1 MTLIAPIIRKMQTK
15 FELKCPGDNLEDD
28 HLARNIVYLVNQF
41 EKEKSYLFPER
52 NVGGKIGPKFQNDP
66 KEMLGLHVFATF
78 RLQRTCR
85 KIESFLAD
93 NNEACKYIT
102 NNELPKKSKINEFK
116 NEYGYLIKEFLIYT
130 VEFGCRFNL
139 VDFEVVTLDSTT
151 IEASIDEYR
160 RLKYEQIIYL
170 ENLIKKY
177 GKSKGKKSIW
187 KKLRKYF
194 YNNELKDDLV
204 DLVEEIYK
212 KLNKHGR
219 ELLIVALKSKK
230 AQKEILEFTEWLK
243 CNCNEGKYV
252 NLTDPEAKR
261 VLMKKGRVMFGY
273 LIQTVT
279 DAKTGLI
286 IMQNVV
292 EQETDANQLIQA
304 IDYIQHTYGKTPKYM
319 LADNGYYK
327 IESIEYAFHN
337 GITPII
343 PDRSE
348 SMNNNGKNQDKP
360 FAKNNFH
367 FDPINKHFTC
377 PYGQKLK
384 PTNQKMINGV
394 LNDEYTTSKCP
405 ECPYKDKCEKTL
417 KYRKLYEPA
426 SPAFID
432 EKIIFQSSQGKQLY
446 KLRPI
451 FSEGNFANI
460 KSHQEFTKSRRI
472 GIENVD
478 IDLKLEAIVINIK
491 KISQHLNVTLI

>member
-1 MTLIAPIIRKMQTK
+1 MALIAPIIRKMQTK
-15 FELKCPGDNLEDD
+15 FIIDSPGDNLEDD
-28 HLARNIVYLVNQF
+28 HLARIIVYLVNQF
-41 EKEKSYLFPER
+41 EKEKPYLFPER
-52 NVGGKIGPKFQNDP
+52 NIKGKIGPKFKNEL
-66 KEMLGLHVFATF
+66 KEMLGLIVFATF

-85 KIESFLAD
+85 KIESFLSD
-93 NNEACKYIT
+93 NSEACKYIT

-116 NEYGYLIKEFLIYT
+116 NEYEYLIKEFLIYT
-130 VEFGCRFNL
+130 VEFGAKFDL
-139 VDFEVVTLDSTT
+139 VDFKVVTLDSTT

-160 RLKYEQIIYL
+160 RLKYEQLIYL

-187 KKLRKYF
+187 KKLKRYF
-194 YNNELKDDLV
+194 YYSELDDKLV
-204 DLVEEIYK
+204 DLIEEIYK

-219 ELLIVALKSKK
+219 ELLTVALKSKK
-230 AQKEILEFTEWLK
+230 AQKEILEFIEWLK
-243 CNCNEGKYV
+243 YNSKEGKYV
-252 NLTDPEAKR
+252 NLTDPQAKR
-261 VLMKKGRVMFGY
+261 VLMKKGKVMFGY

-292 EQETDANQLIQA
+292 EQETDVNQLIYA
-304 IDYIQHTYGKTPKYM
+304 IDYIQYTYGKTPEYI

-327 IESIEYAFHN
+327 IESLEYAFYN

-348 SMNNNGKNQDKP
+348 SMNNNGKNKDKP
-360 FAKNNFH
+360 FAKNNFP
-367 FDPINKHFTC
+367 FDPINKQFTC
-377 PYGQKLK
+377 PNGGKLK
-384 PTNQKMINGV
+384 PTGQKMIRGI
-394 LNDEYTTSKCP
+394 LNDEYTTDKCP
-405 ECPYKDKCEKTL
+405 ECPYKNKCAKRH

-432 EKIIFQSSQGKQLY
+432 EKIIFQSTQGKKLY

-472 GIENVD
+472 GIEKVD

-491 KISQHLNVTLI
+491 KISQNLNVTLI